1 MAKYFNTL
9 TGCLTDST
17 DGVPQVDE
25 VVELSD
31 LEYDMMRIRM
41 HHNWEDC
48 YNALEFADKLCDKVG
63 V

>member
-41 HHNWEDC
+41 HTHWHDC
-48 YNALEFADKLCDKVG
+48 YKALELADDLCDNVG